1 MSSTAFSS
9 KIKPS
14 QLSRNSYLYIR
25 QSTLRQVCENSEST
39 KRQYAL
45 KDRIRA
51 LGWPDESIVVIDHD
65 LGQSGAEAHGRSG
78 FQELVSEVGLGKA
91 GMIAGIEVSRL
102 SRSSADW
109 TRLLEICA
117 IADTLIMDEDG
128 IYNVNDFNDRLLLG
142 LKGTMSEAELHYLK
156 ARMRGGLLNKAKRG
170 ELQKPLPIGYIYND
184 YKQIVKDPD
193 QQVQEA
199 INTFF
204 KIFKRTGAAWAT
216 IREFNRQ
223 GFKFPMRIHKG
234 FRKGELQWVQIVHS
248 RALQTLHNP
257 MYAGIYTYGETQTIQ
272 TINGKRSVQMPKESW
287 HACLKNSHPAYITVE
302 EYEENIKIL
311 KQNAHPRKEEGRN
324 SPARE
329 GSALLQGIVVCGIC
343 GNKMTL
349 RYGQKNNRSYP
360 IYTCQKNSVEF
371 GQSPC
376 QNLHG
381 ENIDNA
387 INKLIIEVINPIAI
401 DAIINVQNEMI
412 ERKDEIIKF
421 HNQQI
426 ERAQYNVEL
435 ARRRY
440 LNVDPD
446 NRLVA
451 NELESEWNQ
460 KLKEL
465 ELVKEECKEKSQ
477 AEIKSIDDSL
487 ECKLKQLAYDFPKVW
502 NNPET
507 PFREKK
513 RMLRC
518 IIEDVTLT
526 PKENYV
532 TLGIRFKSGTTKII
546 NVQKPIKRHQKI
558 QTSKHVLEKI
568 DCLMTNHTNKEIA
581 EILNENGYKTG
592 TGLKFTNLIV
602 AHIITTYKFE
612 SRFDRFKKM
621 GLLTMKEKMIELGIS
636 QKHLA
641 KLRDNGQVKAYCYN
655 RGRDYMYEPGNVEKN
670 N

>member
-1 MSSTAFSS
+1 M
-9 KIKPS
+9 
-14 QLSRNSYLYIR
+14 
-25 QSTLRQVCENSEST
+25 
-39 KRQYAL
+39 
-45 KDRIRA
+45 
-51 LGWPDESIVVIDHD
+51 GWPDESIVVIDHD

-387 INKLIIEVINPIAI
+387 INKLIIEVIN
-401 DAIINVQNEMI
+401 
-412 ERKDEIIKF
+412 
-421 HNQQI
+421 
-426 ERAQYNVEL
+426 L
-435 ARRRY
+435 
-440 LNVDPD
+440 
-446 NRLVA
+446 
-451 NELESEWNQ
+451 
-460 KLKEL
+460 
-465 ELVKEECKEKSQ
+465 
-477 AEIKSIDDSL
+477 
-487 ECKLKQLAYDFPKVW
+487 
-502 NNPET
+502 
-507 PFREKK
+507 
-513 RMLRC
+513 
-518 IIEDVTLT
+518 
-526 PKENYV
+526 
-532 TLGIRFKSGTTKII
+532 
-546 NVQKPIKRHQKI
+546 
-558 QTSKHVLEKI
+558 
-568 DCLMTNHTNKEIA
+568 
-581 EILNENGYKTG
+581 
-592 TGLKFTNLIV
+592 
-602 AHIITTYKFE
+602 
-612 SRFDRFKKM
+612 
-621 GLLTMKEKMIELGIS
+621 
-636 QKHLA
+636 
-641 KLRDNGQVKAYCYN
+641 
-655 RGRDYMYEPGNVEKN
+655 
-670 N
+670 